1 MIDRFFGLS
10 LVLAAITVFG
20 ILIFAVYSEQKEIH
34 VLKVECREKIGILV
48 SYGNDY
54 FCMPAPQSIPLKGT
68 TK

>member
-1 MIDRFFGLS
+1 MDRLFVPILLLTVTLAIGSLMFFVYWEQSYINGLRS
-10 LVLAAITVFG
+10 
-20 ILIFAVYSEQKEIH
+20 
-34 VLKVECREKIGILV
+34 ECREKSGILV